1 MKAKNAWLG
10 SAVVLALAAAAPTS
24 SAFAAVTQDPAR
36 SSADEAQ
43 ARERAREV
51 VRRENDNVRR
61 RARLD
66 RLTAI
71 YERRGQN
78 DRVAQLERLRQSDA
92 TAHRAAM
99 ARLEQD
105 LGTDRYERLRNTM
118 RGQLIARAQTQQ
130 QQRERAAAAT
140 REPRGADTRRPDAR
154 ADTRSQRP
162 VSRPAPRSGGR
173 P

>member
-1 MKAKNAWLG
+1 MRTRNAILG
-10 SAVVLALAAAAPTS
+10 SAVVLALAATAPMASALAATPQES
-24 SAFAAVTQDPAR
+24 AR

-51 VRRENDNVRR
+51 VRRENDSVRR
-61 RARLD
+61 RARVE
-66 RLTAI
+66 RLMAI

-92 TAHRAAM
+92 TAHRATM

-118 RGQLIARAQTQQ
+118 RGQMIARAQAQQ

-140 REPRGADTRRPDAR
+140 REPRGADTRASEAR
-154 ADTRSQRP
+154 ADTRPQRP
-162 VSRPAPRSGGR
+162 VSRPAPRSGSR

>member
-1 MKAKNAWLG
+1 MNAWNAMLG
-10 SAVVLALAAAAPTS
+10 SAVVLALAGATPLGSAAAL
-24 SAFAAVTQDPAR
+24 QDPAR
-36 SSADEAQ
+36 TSADDAQ

-51 VRRENDNVRR
+51 VRRENDEVRR
-61 RARLD
+61 RARLE

-78 DRVAQLERLRQSDA
+78 DRVAQLERLRQRNE

-105 LGTDRYERLRNTM
+105 LGTDRYERLRNSM
-118 RGQLIARAQTQQ
+118 RGQLIARAQQQQ

-140 REPRGADTRRPDAR
+140 REPRGADTRSSEAR
-154 ADTRSQRP
+154 ADTRPQRP
-162 VSRPAPRSGGR
+162 ASRPAPRSGR